1 MLLGHRLAYDADTM
15 IGRTVRDQEIIAKAL
30 GDNKYL
36 EVAVYDDDLRVV
48 DRNCYIASA
57 TYITYDP
64 KTMRG
69 RTEADEAAID
79 AVLNAGRKLHIRK
92 EGDELRVIDVICYIA
107 TAVYKD
113 KDDSKRPPSP

>member
-36 EVAVYDDDLRVV
+36 EVAVYDDDLRVAE
-48 DRNCYIASA
+48 RNCYIANA
-57 TYITYDP
+57 VYISYNPNTMHG
-64 KTMRG
+64 KTDS
-69 RTEADEAAID
+69 DEAAIN
-79 AVLNAGRKLHIRK
+79 AALTAGRKLHIRK
-92 EGDELRVIDVICYIA
+92 EGDEIRVIDVICYIA
-107 TAVYKD
+107 PAVYKD

>member
-1 MLLGHRLAYDADTM
+1 MLLGHRLAYDTDTM
-15 IGRTVRDQEIIAKAL
+15 VGRTARDKMVIDKAL
-30 GDNKYL
+30 EANKYL

-69 RTEADEAAID
+69 RTNADEAAID

-113 KDDSKRPPSP
+113 KDDSKRPPSL